1 MSGTDSDGVSP
12 HPVSVLWSN
21 DLAVTKPLSP
31 SSEAA

>member
-1 MSGTDSDGVSP
+1 MSGADSDGVSP

-31 SSEAA
+31 SSEPA